1 MQTTT
6 RLATEKQ
13 FSFLVQ
19 LVNERPGAKTYVDT
33 QLAANGVSHPRELS
47 VSEMS
52 NVIGVVLDMP
62 KTSKKPETSEEPE
75 AGVYRRNDG
84 ELFRVYFGQQSG
96 HMLAKH
102 IRFLEGEVDYMYSG
116 AARLV
121 VKNAVRLSL
130 EEVGQLGVASG
141 SCLVCGRRLD
151 DPESV
156 DRGIGP
162 VCAAKY

>member
-13 FSFLVQ
+13 FNFLVQ

-33 QLAANGVSHPRELS
+33 QLAANHVSHPREFS
-47 VSEMS
+47 VHEMS

-62 KTSKKPETSEEPE
+62 KTAEEPE

-102 IRFLEGEVDYMYSG
+102 IRFLDGEVDYMYSG